1 MVLVSKSPL
10 DIVVLPAPNL
20 MSKVARFSG
29 RPATSQRS
37 LWLHNNKD
45 SAGCPQQSC
54 TAGVE
59 KNLCCTLCAAI
70 VAVLLWSRA
79 LIALQSTNEQGT
91 VVRTKVPAVR
101 RWPLQPEFATLT
113 NHPVT
118 LVECHG

>member
-1 MVLVSKSPL
+1 MVLVSKSLL

-45 SAGCPQQSC
+45 SAGCSQQSC

-59 KNLCCTLCAAI
+59 KNLCCAVRSYCRRAI
-70 VAVLLWSRA
+70 V
-79 LIALQSTNEQGT
+79 EQGANCT
-91 VVRTKVPAVR
+91 AIDQRT
-101 RWPLQPEFATLT
+101 W
-113 NHPVT
+113 
-118 LVECHG
+118 HGGAHQGSGR

>member
-45 SAGCPQQSC
+45 SAGCSQQSC

-59 KNLCCTLCAAI
+59 KNLCCALCPAI
-70 VAVLLWSRA
+70 VRGSIV
-79 LIALQSTNEQGT
+79 EQGANCT
-91 VVRTKVPAVR
+91 AIDQRTR
-101 RWPLQPEFATLT
+101 
-113 NHPVT
+113 
-118 LVECHG
+118 HGGAHQGSGR

>member
-1 MVLVSKSPL
+1 MVLVSKSLL

-45 SAGCPQQSC
+45 SAGCSQQSC

-59 KNLCCTLCAAI
+59 KNLCCAQLLC
-70 VAVLLWSRA
+70 AVLLWSRA

-91 VVRTKVPAVR
+91 VVPTKVPAVKSGLCSQNLPR
-101 RWPLQPEFATLT
+101 
-113 NHPVT
+113 
-118 LVECHG
+118 

>member
-45 SAGCPQQSC
+45 SAGCSQQSC

-59 KNLCCTLCAAI
+59 KNLCAAI
-70 VAVLLWSRA
+70 VAGLLWSRA
-79 LIALQSTNEQGT
+79 LIALQSTNEHGT

-113 NHPVT
+113 GHSVT